1 MMLDHHYVRPERW
14 IRRQKGPAVWDTC
27 VLLLRLEY
35 KVSHKSSCLNAQSQ
49 MVVPFWEVRETLGGS
64 VSWEEVGSFGACG
77 RAVFFPFSLPVPCS
91 ASSRNEVEKLL
102 CRVPAPTRM
111 PRPSAWGHLTTG
123 LSPVNENNSWHSS
136 LISNVWLSKPF
147 LWHLWHQPV
156 PWRKL
161 TSLARMLCHTLIFHN
176 SRAHNH
182 WSQHG
187 KVLGKGTHCRLTVS
201 LEGKEWEA
209 ISLFLCFFSGQWC
222 RPGRLHLH
230 A

>member
-49 MVVPFWEVRETLGGS
+49 MVVPFWEVRETLGGR

-102 CRVPAPTRM
+102 CRCSRYQDAPPKCLRPPDHWTEPCEWEQQLTLLFDKQCVIVKAFSVTSLTPACPMKETNIIGQNAVSH
-111 PRPSAWGHLTTG
+111 PYFPQFQSSQPLESAW
-123 LSPVNENNSWHSS
+123 
-136 LISNVWLSKPF
+136 
-147 LWHLWHQPV
+147 
-156 PWRKL
+156 
-161 TSLARMLCHTLIFHN
+161 
-176 SRAHNH
+176 
-182 WSQHG
+182 
-187 KVLGKGTHCRLTVS
+187 
-201 LEGKEWEA
+201 
-209 ISLFLCFFSGQWC
+209 
-222 RPGRLHLH
+222 
-230 A
+230 

>member
-1 MMLDHHYVRPERW
+1 
-14 IRRQKGPAVWDTC
+14 
-27 VLLLRLEY
+27 
-35 KVSHKSSCLNAQSQ
+35 
-49 MVVPFWEVRETLGGS
+49 MVVPFWEVRETLGGT

-77 RAVFFPFSLPVPCS
+77 CIFPFFPFCSLLS
-91 ASSRNEVEKLL
+91 FQWKWGREVALS
-102 CRVPAPTRM
+102 CVPATMM

-123 LSPVNENNSWHSS
+123 LSPVNGNNSWHSS
-136 LISNVWLSKPF
+136 LINNVWLSKPF

-182 WSQHG
+182 WSQRG
-187 KVLGKGTHCRLTVS
+187 KVLGKGAHCHRTVS
-201 LEGKEWEA
+201 SEGKEWEA
-209 ISLFLCFFSGQWC
+209 SSLFLCFFSGQWC